1 MICLFTVTIYS
12 GDGILMLTAIV
23 IDDSRTTADSLV
35 QVLKVLDIQARAAYG
50 PGPGLALL
58 KAEAPGMVFLDLNM
72 PGLSGFEILSFM
84 GREPHLITVPVF
96 IVTSDD
102 QPETIKHALAG
113 GARAVLI
120 KPVSVDVLEAAL
132 QKEKI
137 I

>member
-1 MICLFTVTIYS
+1 
-12 GDGILMLTAIV
+12 MLTALV

-58 KAEAPGMVFLDLNM
+58 KVETPGMVFLDLNM

-84 GREPHLITVPVF
+84 GREPHLLGVPVF

-102 QPETIKHALAG
+102 QPETIKHALTS

-120 KPVSVDVLEAAL
+120 KPVSVDVVEAAL